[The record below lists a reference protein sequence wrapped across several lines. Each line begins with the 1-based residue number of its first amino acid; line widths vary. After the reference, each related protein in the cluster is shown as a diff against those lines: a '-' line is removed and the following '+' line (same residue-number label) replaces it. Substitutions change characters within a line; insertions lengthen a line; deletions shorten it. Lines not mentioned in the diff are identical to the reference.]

1 MIVKLHYYKN
11 LTGVRAIAALLVM
24 FLHFF
29 NQLNIDTETLIF
41 FLISLKLA
49 KQVLLFFL
57 FYLVF

>member
-29 NQLNIDTETLIF
+29 NQLLGGFIGDPFDLRR
-41 FLISLKLA
+41 L
-49 KQVLLFFL
+49 
-57 FYLVF
+57 